1 MPGAQPPAADLVGVT
16 KRFTDARGNKFPA
29 VDDVSFRIQPG
40 EVVAFLG
47 PNGAGKTTT
56 IDMLLGLTKPDAGK
70 ITVFG
75 VEPLAAARTGKVSVV
90 LQTDG
95 LLPELTVEATVRMV
109 GSLHPNADVE
119 RAIARAGLTELRNRK
134 VGACSGGEKQRLRFA
149 LALLPNPDFMVLDEP
164 TAGMDVTARQEFW
177 AAVRADAQRGMTVMF
192 ATHYLEE
199 ADRFAD
205 RVIML
210 DHGRILA
217 DGSTSDIRAAVAGR
231 TVSAVV
237 SAERAAD
244 AVAAVPGARVLET
257 RGERVYFAADDSDAL
272 LRALLNS
279 TDATD
284 VEAAPRSLEDAFV
297 AITQHAKEGIR

>member
-1 MPGAQPPAADLVGVT
+1 MSGAQPAAADLTGVT

-29 VDDVSFRIQPG
+29 VDDVSFRIQAG

-56 IDMLLGLTKPDAGK
+56 IDMLLGLTKPDAGT

-109 GSLHPNADVE
+109 GSLHPGADVE
-119 RAIARAGLTELRNRK
+119 RAIARAGLTDLRNRK

-164 TAGMDVTARQEFW
+164 TAGMDVNARQEFW
-177 AAVRADAQRGMTVMF
+177 AAVRADAQNGTTVLF

-210 DHGRILA
+210 DHGRVLA

-237 SAERAAD
+237 SPERAAD
-244 AVAAVPGARVLET
+244 AVASVPGAQVLET

-297 AITQHAKEGIR
+297 AITKHAKEGIR